1 MSSSDDSSVDEPV
14 PVTKK
19 GKANGKKAA
28 APAKVAPAKKPA
40 PAKGKKAAQKDSDS
54 DSSAD
59 DQPPPAKNSNK
70 RKKAVSDDSED
81 DASSGD
87 DEEYQPAKKKE
98 TKQPPQKKGKGPAK
112 KSDSDE
118 DVSEDE
124 EVESVKAKNG
134 KKEKGGGK
142 AAAATNVEINAEGN
156 EMFPIGMK
164 RFAAINT
171 FKGQLN
177 VDIREY
183 YQKDGGKW
191 LPGKKGISLT
201 QAQFFEFEKNASFAS
216 TSATSNEFSGV
227 LSPLEP
233 LDPNKFRN
241 IMLDKPEVSSSG
253 GVTNKMSAQH
263 VSMESLSMDSSTSN
277 EFREKSVSLDSAT
290 PKSFYHQTAPPTP
303 ITHSHQHQPQQ
314 CHSQPPQSPAIQ
326 QLQQRSMSLQQHPH
340 VQQQQQSHLHQYF
353 PAQPPMQQMQQPMH
367 SQHPS
372 QTLLPFSPIQ
382 QGQYGISPQMIQHPN
397 SMMQGQ
403 PHWIHHQHLQQQQ
416 LQQLHQQPPPY
427 QQHISSPNQQQQMY
441 QQQHPSLVKQQ
452 IIHQHP
458 PHQHQQQGVATFM
471 GTVEGSGN
479 NNVLLPNQQI
489 VAPSR
494 FSPHPPPPQQQ
505 QQHLAPTN
513 QQRHASSS
521 TISPEYLNYQQSQHQ
536 QQLKLPPPHYAP
548 GFSSPEYTSN
558 FNLSNCANVPAHMM
572 YNQQIPH
579 QQLPPQ
585 RPQQMLQHGI
595 IQQQQTPSQ
604 ALSQSL
610 VQQHVI
616 LTPTGN
622 PVNPE
627 ICLTGCVFLLIDD
640 CNPQLVDSY
649 QLSSI
654 IRFYGGDV
662 ESSNPRGIPERVTHI
677 VCSSLMDNEKLINN
691 ALANVGF
698 FTIMFLKNPQEFID
712 RHRNRRFQRKAQRI
726 VTLHWL
732 NDTIGKRLVEQ
743 PSKAA
748 HLPGYWSVLE
758 PNPQISSKIISFH
771 GFDKDESNAIKY
783 MIRSIGAYCVLF
795 NSKTDFLVI
804 NKSSLTDQIIEKSH
818 SFNTQL
824 VNYKWL
830 FELYFG
836 NINVLVPTEAQR
848 YFPEAETLLTCV
860 TISPYYLGKMS
871 DLCCR
876 LMSPWSV
883 HIAVEDDVIKSAYLM
898 KRAIFQDVS
907 VFPEKLFRLTD
918 NAPSEEQILKAIDV
932 ISVSNK
938 EPINIFV
945 LFYGFTNE
953 QVDNMSKKVRFLAA
967 KVVESPNECT
977 HFVTSSLRKSVNLV
991 TCIALGKH
999 IVSPYW
1005 VETSFKCLQFVDPL
1019 PFFVKD
1025 RENERKYCFSLKVS
1039 VLRARQRKIFKN
1051 IIFHIGQGTQPS
1063 FGILRQLVEAAD
1075 GRVVEEKPTRKEL
1088 IEYIQQFS
1096 TRISS

>member
-1 MSSSDDSSVDEPV
+1 MHCFCFYIFLMVNFLINLCFWRMSDTGNNADKGNADS
-14 PVTKK
+14 
-19 GKANGKKAA
+19 
-28 APAKVAPAKKPA
+28 
-40 PAKGKKAAQKDSDS
+40 
-54 DSSAD
+54 
-59 DQPPPAKNSNK
+59 
-70 RKKAVSDDSED
+70 
-81 DASSGD
+81 
-87 DEEYQPAKKKE
+87 
-98 TKQPPQKKGKGPAK
+98 
-112 KSDSDE
+112 
-118 DVSEDE
+118 
-124 EVESVKAKNG
+124 
-134 KKEKGGGK
+134 
-142 AAAATNVEINAEGN
+142 
-156 EMFPIGMK
+156 
-164 RFAAINT
+164 
-171 FKGQLN
+171 
-177 VDIREY
+177 
-183 YQKDGGKW
+183 
-191 LPGKKGISLT
+191 
-201 QAQFFEFEKNASFAS
+201 SFAS
-216 TSATSNEFSGV
+216 TSAASNEFSGV

-241 IMLDKPEVSSSG
+241 IMLDKPEVSSSS
-253 GVTNKMSAQH
+253 VANKTSTQR

-303 ITHSHQHQPQQ
+303 ITHSHQHQPPQ

-340 VQQQQQSHLHQYF
+340 VQQQQQQSHLHQYF
-353 PAQPPMQQMQQPMH
+353 PAQPPMQQIQQPMQ

-397 SMMQGQ
+397 SMMHGH
-403 PHWIHHQHLQQQQ
+403 PHWIHHQQHLQQQQ
-416 LQQLHQQPPPY
+416 LQQQQLQQIHQQPPPY

-441 QQQHPSLVKQQ
+441 QQQQHASLVKQQ
-452 IIHQHP
+452 IVHQQIPHP
-458 PHQHQQQGVATFM
+458 HQQQQNASTFM
-471 GTVEGSGN
+471 GTGEVSGS

-489 VAPSR
+489 GAPSR
-494 FSPHPPPPQQQ
+494 FSPHPPPQQQ
-505 QQHLAPTN
+505 QQLTPSN
-513 QQRHASSS
+513 QQRHPSSS
-521 TISPEYLNYQQSQHQ
+521 TISPEYLNYQQ
-536 QQLKLPPPHYAP
+536 QQLKLPPPRYGQSPQVVANNYSQYPAGFQQQQHQQRAATFQSPTENLIQSQQQSHQNSSSEKIMRPTQIVAHGAP

-572 YNQQIPH
+572 YNQQISH

-616 LTPTGN
+616 VTPTGN

-649 QLSSI
+649 QLSSVMLNQAI
-654 IRFYGGDV
+654 HVVFLSVLLILFVLVGK
-662 ESSNPRGIPERVTHI
+662 
-677 VCSSLMDNEKLINN
+677 MDNEKLINS
-691 ALANVGF
+691 ALANVG
-698 FTIMFLKNPQEFID
+698 EFID
-712 RHRNRRFQRKAQRI
+712 KHRNRRFQRKAQRI

-748 HLPGYWSVLE
+748 HLPGFWSVLN
-758 PNPQISSKIISFH
+758 PNPEISSKIISFH
-771 GFDKDESNAIKY
+771 GFDQNDSNAIKY
-783 MIRSIGAYCVLF
+783 MIRSMGAYCVPF

-871 DLCCR
+871 EFCSR
-876 LMSPWSV
+876 LMGPWSV

-898 KRAIFQDVS
+898 KRTIFQDVS

-918 NAPSEEQILKAIDV
+918 NAPSEEQISKAIDV
-932 ISVSNK
+932 ISASNK

-945 LFYGFTNE
+945 LFDGFTSE

-1075 GRVVEEKPTRKEL
+1075 GRVVEEKPTKKEL
-1088 IEYIQQFS
+1088 IEYMQNDQTYFIVCNHNDLVFYQYLINCNFPIFNEDFIIMSILRHKIDLSPDFHAYQSLSIQS
-1096 TRISS
+1096 LNIGKK

>member
-1 MSSSDDSSVDEPV
+1 M
-14 PVTKK
+14 
-19 GKANGKKAA
+19 
-28 APAKVAPAKKPA
+28 
-40 PAKGKKAAQKDSDS
+40 
-54 DSSAD
+54 AD
-59 DQPPPAKNSNK
+59 TGNNA
-70 RKKAVSDDSED
+70 
-81 DASSGD
+81 
-87 DEEYQPAKKKE
+87 
-98 TKQPPQKKGKGPAK
+98 
-112 KSDSDE
+112 
-118 DVSEDE
+118 
-124 EVESVKAKNG
+124 
-134 KKEKGGGK
+134 EKG
-142 AAAATNVEINAEGN
+142 
-156 EMFPIGMK
+156 
-164 RFAAINT
+164 
-171 FKGQLN
+171 
-177 VDIREY
+177 
-183 YQKDGGKW
+183 
-191 LPGKKGISLT
+191 
-201 QAQFFEFEKNASFAS
+201 NASFAS

-253 GVTNKMSAQH
+253 GVTNKTSAQH

-353 PAQPPMQQMQQPMH
+353 PAQPPMQQMQQPMQ

-397 SMMQGQ
+397 SMMGH
-403 PHWIHHQHLQQQQ
+403 PHWIHQQHLQQQHQHQLQQQQQ
-416 LQQLHQQPPPY
+416 LQQIHQHPPPY
-427 QQHISSPNQQQQMY
+427 QQHISSPNQQQMY
-441 QQQHPSLVKQQ
+441 QQQHQQLIKQQ
-452 IIHQHP
+452 IVHQQIP
-458 PHQHQQQGVATFM
+458 HQQQQQHQNVATFM
-471 GTVEGSGN
+471 GTGEVSGN

-494 FSPHPPPPQQQ
+494 FSPHPSPQQQ
-505 QQHLAPTN
+505 QQHLTPTN

-521 TISPEYLNYQQSQHQ
+521 TISPEYLNYQQSQQ
-536 QQLKLPPPHYAP
+536 QQLKLPPPHYGQSPQVVANNYSQYPAVFQQHQQRAATFQSPTENLIQSQQQSHQNSFEKIMRPTQIVAHGAP

-649 QLSSI
+649 QLSSV
-654 IRFYGGDV
+654 IRDV

-691 ALANVGF
+691 ALAN
-698 FTIMFLKNPQEFID
+698 EFID

-771 GFDKDESNAIKY
+771 GFDKDDSNAIKY
-783 MIRSIGAYCVLF
+783 MIRSIGAYCVPF

-804 NKSSLTDQIIEKSH
+804 NKSSLTDQLIEKSH

-876 LMSPWSV
+876 LMNPWNLQ
-883 HIAVEDDVIKSAYLM
+883 IAVEDDVIKSAYLM
-898 KRAIFQDVS
+898 KRTIFQDVS

-932 ISVSNK
+932 ISASNK
-938 EPINIFV
+938 DPINIFV
-945 LFYGFTNE
+945 LFDGFTNE
-953 QVDNMSKKVRFLAA
+953 QIDNMSKKVRFLAA

-977 HFVTSSLRKSVNLV
+977 HFVTSSLRKSVNLAI
-991 TCIALGKH
+991 CIALGKH

-1075 GRVVEEKPTRKEL
+1075 GRIVEEKPTKKEL
-1088 IEYIQQFS
+1088 IEYIQNDQTYFIVCNHNDLVFYQYLINCNFPIFNEDFIIMS
-1096 TRISS
+1096 ILRHKIDLSPDFHAYQSLSIQSLNINGKK

>member
-1 MSSSDDSSVDEPV
+1 
-14 PVTKK
+14 
-19 GKANGKKAA
+19 
-28 APAKVAPAKKPA
+28 
-40 PAKGKKAAQKDSDS
+40 
-54 DSSAD
+54 
-59 DQPPPAKNSNK
+59 
-70 RKKAVSDDSED
+70 
-81 DASSGD
+81 
-87 DEEYQPAKKKE
+87 
-98 TKQPPQKKGKGPAK
+98 
-112 KSDSDE
+112 
-118 DVSEDE
+118 
-124 EVESVKAKNG
+124 
-134 KKEKGGGK
+134 
-142 AAAATNVEINAEGN
+142 
-156 EMFPIGMK
+156 
-164 RFAAINT
+164 
-171 FKGQLN
+171 
-177 VDIREY
+177 
-183 YQKDGGKW
+183 
-191 LPGKKGISLT
+191 
-201 QAQFFEFEKNASFAS
+201 
-216 TSATSNEFSGV
+216 
-227 LSPLEP
+227 
-233 LDPNKFRN
+233 
-241 IMLDKPEVSSSG
+241 
-253 GVTNKMSAQH
+253 
-263 VSMESLSMDSSTSN
+263 
-277 EFREKSVSLDSAT
+277 
-290 PKSFYHQTAPPTP
+290 
-303 ITHSHQHQPQQ
+303 
-314 CHSQPPQSPAIQ
+314 
-326 QLQQRSMSLQQHPH
+326 
-340 VQQQQQSHLHQYF
+340 
-353 PAQPPMQQMQQPMH
+353 MQQMQQPMQ

-382 QGQYGISPQMIQHPN
+382 QGQYSISPQMIQHPN
-397 SMMQGQ
+397 SMMHGH
-403 PHWIHHQHLQQQQ
+403 PHWIHHQQHLQQHQLQQQQ
-416 LQQLHQQPPPY
+416 LQQIHQQPPPY

-441 QQQHPSLVKQQ
+441 QQQQHPSLVKQQ
-452 IIHQHP
+452 IVHQQMPHP
-458 PHQHQQQGVATFM
+458 HQQQQNASTFM
-471 GTVEGSGN
+471 GTGEISGN

-494 FSPHPPPPQQQ
+494 FSPHPSPQQQ
-505 QQHLAPTN
+505 QQLTPSN
-513 QQRHASSS
+513 QQRHPSSS
-521 TISPEYLNYQQSQHQ
+521 TISPEYLNYQQ
-536 QQLKLPPPHYAP
+536 QQLKLPPPHYGQSPQVVANNYSQYPAGFQQQHQQQRATTFQSPTENLIQSQQQSHQNFSSEKIMRPTQIVAHGAP
-548 GFSSPEYTSN
+548 GFSSPEYTN

-640 CNPQLVDSY
+640 CNPQFVDSY
-649 QLSSI
+649 QLSSV

-677 VCSSLMDNEKLINN
+677 VCSSLMDNEKLINS
-691 ALANVGF
+691 ALANVG
-698 FTIMFLKNPQEFID
+698 EFID

-771 GFDKDESNAIKY
+771 GFDKEESNAIKY
-783 MIRSIGAYCVLF
+783 MIRSIGAYCVPF

-898 KRAIFQDVS
+898 KRTIFQDVS

-918 NAPSEEQILKAIDV
+918 NAPSEEQISKAIDV
-932 ISVSNK
+932 ISTSNK

-945 LFYGFTNE
+945 LFDGFTNE
-953 QVDNMSKKVRFLAA
+953 QVDNMSNKVRFLAA

-977 HFVTSSLRKSVNLV
+977 HFVTSSLRKSVKLV

-1075 GRVVEEKPTRKEL
+1075 GRVVEEKPTKKEL
-1088 IEYIQQFS
+1088 IEYIQNDQTYFIVCNHNDLVFYQYLINCNFPIFNEDFIIMS
-1096 TRISS
+1096 ILRHKIDLSSDFHAYQSLSIQSLNTGKK